1 MHINPDHYLETE
13 HGRVFTDKGNQ
24 LAWERCFIDLQEGLE
39 RNANIQ
45 RVYLLIGAQASGKST
60 WAKEKN
66 SLEPENIIFDAIL
79 VKKQE
84 RKRMIDLVQ
93 NKNIDVIAIVFNTP
107 LALCLKRNETRALDT
122 RVDESALRNVFNAIE
137 MPSLDE
143 GFREIIVY
151 DAG

>member
-13 HGRVFTDKGNQ
+13 HGRVFTDEGNQ
-24 LAWERCFIDLQEGLE
+24 LAWERCFADLEEELDG
-39 RNANIQ
+39 NANIQ

-66 SLEPENIIFDAIL
+66 NSEPDNIIFDAIL

-84 RKRMIDLVQ
+84 RKSIINLIH
-93 NKNIDVIAIVFNTP
+93 NKKIAIIAIVFHTS